1 MFELFDS
8 LDENENN
15 RLNEIEKNFQ
25 YLNEQNSDV
34 SSNIYDNSTTIELI
48 EINEEKFEKGFN
60 DVFNSK
66 INNYLDDYSFTEK

>member
-8 LDENENN
+8 LDEDENN

-34 SSNIYDNSTTIELI
+34 SSKIYDNSRL
-48 EINEEKFEKGFN
+48 FL
-60 DVFNSK
+60 SRQ
-66 INNYLDDYSFTEK
+66 YSMFSALADIPCWQ